1 MKFQV
6 REGFVVKLIT
16 KVDLGD
22 GKIEMQENTVHGKQ
36 IVDLSDEQADLHAH
50 KLEPKDKAAEA
61 YLAAKVMPAAPGAAL
76 GLTPEAMALVQ
87 TMAAVMAKEIVA
99 NLQAPAPAAAAA

>member
-6 REGFVVKLIT
+6 REGFVVKLIN
-16 KVDLGD
+16 KIDLGD
-22 GKIEMQENTVHGKQ
+22 GKTELQENTVHGKQ
-36 IVDLSDEQADLHAH
+36 IVDLTDEQADQHAH

-61 YLAAKVMPAAPGAAL
+61 YLAGKVLPSAPGAAL

-87 TMAAVMAKEIVA
+87 AMAVAMAKEIVTT
-99 NLQAPAPAAAAA
+99 LQAPAPAAAAA